1 MKETLKMISMNN
13 KMMNEDSFC
22 DAPKPGGPL
31 TTRQPTEYSWMSS
44 NPTPLTKIG
53 QILLYTGSY
62 IQGTKLVSTINNDHT
77 GSTCEK
83 NGHLG
88 SCINTHKIHINY
100 ITIVQEF
107 LHYS

>member
-22 DAPKPGGPL
+22 DVPKPGGPL
-31 TTRQPTEYSWMSS
+31 ITRQPAEYSWMSG
-44 NPTPLTKIG
+44 NPTPVTEIR
-53 QILLYTGSY
+53 QILFYTGSST
-62 IQGTKLVSTINNDHT
+62 QDTKLVPTINNDHT
-77 GSTCEK
+77 ESTCEK

-100 ITIVQEF
+100 IPIVQEF